1 MGQIRVILTGISTS
15 NDFRVYYKRDDTG
28 YGPYPITGPSWLNYP
43 NEMDP
48 DGIFPA
54 STSVIRLYETVVTF
68 DNDYVYWI
76 KLEDVNDSKRYLIK
90 NIKIHGD
97 NFCPDIQVTPTVT
110 PTISITPTPSS
121 TPQMTPTPSLSP
133 QASPTPSP
141 TQGVSIT
148 PSPSLSTTPSISMS
162 LSPTRTPSVSQSA
175 SVDSEIYFASLSG
188 NDVVMGVNNAQ
199 GRTFNINLY
208 YHLTAEVDNNRSC
221 NPNIPSGNA
230 LQTTTRILVSTNG
243 GATWTNRDSVRAEI
257 PGGDC
262 QDDYQEK
269 FGYTTITNITNVSQ
283 VKVRIEY
290 DCYQTQD
297 ISRGTGYVTISSAI
311 VVNGGGNA
319 VVICNDEFSATCDNP
334 NEPVKIL
341 CGGLPPSPMPSPPP
355 PSPSSTPT
363 RALIVVENNAAI
375 PSISNVMVNDGPIS
389 SGGFPLTYL
398 GILTGST
405 SDLGSQ
411 NIDIYITY
419 WEGGSN
425 YIKLTDSNNVTY
437 YSSLIGETPGG
448 EITHIIPSIYIS
460 LSRPVRLSLED
471 GTPPS
476 PSVTPSVT
484 RTVTRTPS
492 PSFGASTTPSRTVTP
507 TPTPSPFGPT
517 VIIYNM
523 GTYNINEVTIGTI
536 TVSGINFPIV
546 PSTWAMGHTTVYSTN
561 TVVDV
566 MLNQGSIGES
576 VSVNNSCVESQG
588 EGTFTFIGVDTTT
601 GPVTIT
607 YAMGSCE

>member
-148 PSPSLSTTPSISMS
+148 
-162 LSPTRTPSVSQSA
+162 
-175 SVDSEIYFASLSG
+175 
-188 NDVVMGVNNAQ
+188 
-199 GRTFNINLY
+199 
-208 YHLTAEVDNNRSC
+208 
-221 NPNIPSGNA
+221 
-230 LQTTTRILVSTNG
+230 
-243 GATWTNRDSVRAEI
+243 
-257 PGGDC
+257 
-262 QDDYQEK
+262 
-269 FGYTTITNITNVSQ
+269 
-283 VKVRIEY
+283 
-290 DCYQTQD
+290 
-297 ISRGTGYVTISSAI
+297 
-311 VVNGGGNA
+311 
-319 VVICNDEFSATCDNP
+319 
-334 NEPVKIL
+334 
-341 CGGLPPSPMPSPPP
+341 PSPMPSPPP